1 MIKLVLCD
9 VDNTLVPFNERPV
22 SPQTLE
28 AIRELRASGIRFGL
42 ATGRDSYELLHI
54 FGGESEPLQTGILSN
69 GKKILVDGELK
80 SLSLIDRNGMVR
92 LAREVRDIPNTFV
105 CVYPLATDER
115 NPVWCLG
122 ATQDQ
127 MEEFARV
134 FEFTGTLADEVPDE
148 PIIGATVACGES
160 QERFDQILRR
170 FAKITPQFDF
180 AQPTKRWCD
189 ILPAGLSKGTAIDS
203 LLRLLDVGLDEVLVF
218 GDADND
224 LGLLQAVP
232 NSVAVAN
239 ATPAAK
245 AAARWHIGA
254 CEDHAVAGALRA
266 LARAARAGK
275 MPDFM
280 LGNR

>member
-42 ATGRDSYELLHI
+42 ATGRDYYELLHI

-80 SLSLIDRNGMVR
+80 SLSLIDHEGMVR
-92 LAREVRDIPNTFV
+92 LAREVRNIPNTFV

-122 ATQDQ
+122 TTQAQ
-127 MEEFARV
+127 MEEFAKV

-160 QERFDQILRR
+160 QERFDQILSR
-170 FAKITPQFDF
+170 FAQITPQFDF

-189 ILPAGLSKGTAIDS
+189 ILPAGLNKGTALDS

-254 CEDHAVAGALRA
+254 CENHAVAGALRE
-266 LARAARAGK
+266 LARAARAGET
-275 MPDFM
+275 PDFM
-280 LGNR
+280 LGN